1 MNAGTETPERPAM
14 KKTYA
19 PTLVD
24 VAREAGVSLKTA
36 SRVLNHSSNVS
47 EKKVAKI
54 RAVMARLGYR
64 PNELAR
70 GLKSRK
76 SAAIGMIVPNLSD
89 PFYSNA
95 IKAVQEVARE
105 NGHVVILS
113 SSGGYPDAERSEL
126 ETLVRRQIDGL
137 VLAPADSR
145 ESNLGEGIPPDLPV
159 VTFDEPIRSGT
170 FDAVIVNNR
179 ASACEATEHMLQHG
193 AKRIVAIGARPHL
206 YTCAERVAGYREAM
220 QKAGLA
226 PWTCLVEHEN
236 QLTPEWLR
244 KELFSDGGVEAIFT
258 LNWVC
263 TILVLK
269 ALREL
274 RKQVGRDVL
283 LISFDDFDLA
293 DMLTPSLTAVRQ
305 PSDKLGEEAARQL
318 FLRLKGEAEPQPRS
332 VVLST
337 QLVLRESCGCRH

>member
-1 MNAGTETPERPAM
+1 MKQAM
-14 KKTYA
+14 KKSHA

-36 SRVLNHSSNVS
+36 SRVLNHSVNVS
-47 EKKVAKI
+47 EKKTEKI
-54 RAVMARLGYR
+54 RKVMERLGYR

-89 PFYSNA
+89 PFFSSA
-95 IKAVQEVARE
+95 IKAAQEEARA

-113 SSGGYPDAERSEL
+113 SSGGYADVERREI

-137 VLAPADSR
+137 VIAPADSH
-145 ESNLGEGIPPDLPV
+145 ENHLSSTIPADLPV
-159 VTFDEPIRSGT
+159 VTFDEPVQSARYDVVTVTNRESARQATAHMIERHNARS
-170 FDAVIVNNR
+170 V
-179 ASACEATEHMLQHG
+179 
-193 AKRIVAIGARPHL
+193 VAIGARPHL
-206 YTCAERVAGYREAM
+206 YTCAERVAGYRDAM

-226 PWTCLVEHEN
+226 PRTCLVQHES
-236 QLTPEWLR
+236 QLTPEWLE
-244 KELFSDGGVEAIFT
+244 KELFVSGGVDAIFS

-269 ALREL
+269 GLRALGR
-274 RKQVGRDVL
+274 QVGRDIL

-293 DMLTPSLTAVRQ
+293 EMLTPSLSAVRQ
-305 PSDKLGEEAARQL
+305 PSERLGAEATRLL
-318 FLRLKGEAEPQPRS
+318 FERLKGSADGEPRS
-332 VVLST
+332 LVLPT
-337 QLVLRESCGCRH
+337 ELVLRESCGCRH